1 MTAYGYKQTCRR
13 PKSRSALT
21 PTADIAVIA
30 PGTMFRFPNPWI
42 VTPRL
47 LRSGCSMTPGA
58 PYMRILPAAA
68 PPDSQTEDA
77 NHGVCGGRGEAIR
90 LGGNDPRSG
99 TSTSGP
105 LGISAH
111 AAS

>member
-1 MTAYGYKQTCRR
+1 MA
-13 PKSRSALT
+13 KSSLSDHVAITFALP

-30 PGTMFRFPNPWI
+30 PGTMFGFPNPWI
-42 VTPRL
+42 LTPRL

-58 PYMRILPAAA
+58 PYARILLAA
-68 PPDSQTEDA
+68 PSWDSWTGVA
-77 NHGVCGGRGEAIR
+77 NHGVAEGRGEAIR